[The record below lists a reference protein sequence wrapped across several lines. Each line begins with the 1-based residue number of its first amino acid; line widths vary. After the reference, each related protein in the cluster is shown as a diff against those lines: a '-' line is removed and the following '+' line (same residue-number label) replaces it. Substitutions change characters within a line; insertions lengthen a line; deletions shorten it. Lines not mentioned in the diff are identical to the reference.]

1 MYFIYCL
8 DHHFPISILYIYA
21 CMQYVY
27 EVLFVP
33 YYTVHAVRTTL
44 YRQRPA
50 SQATASHAQAAGH
63 PAQAA
68 ASSPPIHVF

>member
-1 MYFIYCL
+1 MFYILLGSSFSYFNLVYIC
-8 DHHFPISILYIYA
+8 IYA

-27 EVLFVP
+27 EAVLFVP

-50 SQATASHAQAAGH
+50 SPGH
-63 PAQAA
+63 GQPCPGGGQPA
-68 ASSPPIHVF
+68 